1 MAEAG
6 QFRTPFDVQ
15 CFDLKAAMPRI
26 GAVPLPDP
34 WALRKRHVVSR
45 ELATRPQYVRDLV
58 GALRDAAS
66 APD

>member
-1 MAEAG
+1 
-6 QFRTPFDVQ
+6 
-15 CFDLKAAMPRI
+15 
-26 GAVPLPDP
+26 LPDP